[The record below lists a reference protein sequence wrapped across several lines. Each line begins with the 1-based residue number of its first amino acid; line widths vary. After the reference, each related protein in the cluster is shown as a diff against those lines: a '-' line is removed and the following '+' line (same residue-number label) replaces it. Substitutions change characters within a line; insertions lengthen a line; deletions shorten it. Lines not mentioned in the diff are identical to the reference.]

1 MNLNS
6 LAKKAAKGSAPAA
19 HGGAMEVEDMIDFV
33 LFHGAAAADEI
44 ERLLKQH
51 QWGMEAVLPDG
62 SRVVPF
68 GRWALACIA
77 FGRGGVA
84 ALMPLLSDPGMASF
98 AVGLLQEVRTPESV
112 EALVDYVA
120 TASFEADGP
129 EHPAW
134 AEWKALLALNSL
146 LAFDDF
152 VPVREYTSDKLRQ
165 ILIFAYER
173 AATSPRKSNALAAMR
188 GVPSEVALEWVQG
201 LKDLDPELKQ
211 LQRMCVKAFQKRLAP
226 DFKPL
231 KLDEQRQL
239 RRQRAANA

>member
-6 LAKKAAKGSAPAA
+6 LAKKAAKGPTPAVY
-19 HGGAMEVEDMIDFV
+19 GGAMEVEDMISFV
-33 LFHGAAAADEI
+33 LFHGAEAAEEI
-44 ERLLKQH
+44 QRLLKQH
-51 QWGMEAVLPDG
+51 HWAMEGALPDG

-84 ALMPLLSDPGMASF
+84 ALVPMLRDPVMTSF
-98 AVGLLQEVRTPESV
+98 AVGLLQEVRMPESV
-112 EALVDYVA
+112 DALVDYC
-120 TASFEADGP
+120 ASAKFVADGP
-129 EHPAW
+129 EHPDW
-134 AEWKALLALNSL
+134 VEWKALLALNAL

-152 VPVREYTSDKLRQ
+152 VPVSDSTSDKLRQ
-165 ILIFAYER
+165 ILIFAYE
-173 AATSPRKSNALAAMR
+173 SGVNPRRKGDALAALR
-188 GVPSEVALEWVQG
+188 GVPSEAALNWVKG

-231 KLDEQRQL
+231 DREAQRQL
-239 RRQRAANA
+239 RRQQAADV